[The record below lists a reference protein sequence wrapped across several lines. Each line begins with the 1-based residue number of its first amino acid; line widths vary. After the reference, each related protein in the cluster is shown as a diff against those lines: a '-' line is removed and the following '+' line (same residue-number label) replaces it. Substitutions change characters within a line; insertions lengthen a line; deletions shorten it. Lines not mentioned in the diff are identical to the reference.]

1 MANTNLAQKIKGLF
15 VGNPSATASIPTDD
29 RQGGETYEHW
39 GIRMGGKTGCSNQA
53 LSPCLQKAHLTLKTE
68 QSNDQNLQE
77 QMKAQTRAEIE
88 KKEGGIAALEGKIKN
103 CNDNIE
109 DLNGKIEDLQKEK
122 NDIIAGKETV
132 NKNQRLQLIIGLII
146 IVPLTVYLFM
156 FYSSTIY
163 SAFFRDPETMDSL
176 ANAMFDSNALSSAY
190 KGGVTGFLFVLLAPI
205 IFMALGFIL
214 HNFSANK
221 ERLKYAAILLVTF
234 AFDCVLAYKI
244 GEQLHEFKKL
254 FDPSVTGN
262 YSIIDG
268 LKDVNTYAVIF
279 CGFIAY
285 FIWGLV
291 FDIIMTAYDKL
302 DLKKTQTASLTRKIA
317 DCKASIN
324 KENANISGFN
334 DQINYIKKEISD
346 LQYKLNKTS
355 IFDYDIIL
363 RELANFF
370 TGWMTQM
377 TILMSGD
384 DSAQKEA
391 KDIYEKFYEAV
402 KNQTV

>member
-29 RQGGETYEHW
+29 RQGDETYEHW
-39 GIRMGGKTGCSNQA
+39 GIRMGGKTGCNNNA

-68 QSNDQNLQE
+68 QSNNQDLQE

-88 KKEGGIAALEGKIKN
+88 KKEGSIAALEGKIKN
-103 CNDNIE
+103 CNNNIE
-109 DLNGKIEDLQKEK
+109 NLKGKIEELQKEK
-122 NDIIAGKETV
+122 EAIAASEGTI

-146 IVPLTVYLFM
+146 IVPLTIYLFM

-163 SAFFRDPETMDSL
+163 SAFFRDPETVDSV

-244 GEQLHEFKKL
+244 GDQLHEYKKL
-254 FDPSVTGN
+254 FDPTVTGD
-262 YSIIDG
+262 YSVIKG
-268 LKDVNTYAVIF
+268 LTDVNTYAVIF

-302 DLKKTQTASLTRKIA
+302 DLKKVQTASLTRQIA
-317 DCKASIN
+317 DCEASIN
-324 KENANISGFN
+324 KENANINGFN
-334 DQINYIKKEISD
+334 GQINGIKKEKSD
-346 LQYKLNKTS
+346 LQYKLTKTS
-355 IFDYDIIL
+355 ILDYNIIL

-377 TILMSGD
+377 TILMPGN

-391 KDIYEKFYEAV
+391 NDIYDKFCNAV
-402 KNQTV
+402 KNQTA